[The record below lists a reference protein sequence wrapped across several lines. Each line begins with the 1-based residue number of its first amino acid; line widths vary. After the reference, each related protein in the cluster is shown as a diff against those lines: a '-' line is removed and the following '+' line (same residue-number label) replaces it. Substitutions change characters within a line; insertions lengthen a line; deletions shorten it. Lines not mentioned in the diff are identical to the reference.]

1 MLVRSPQRP
10 RNPRDPRVERVER
23 VERGVGARRLAG
35 DTPPVLMLTRG
46 CDRAR
51 GSHIDYAHSG
61 RVDRC
66 LCGWDERPCHG
77 DCGLPDCSWLTV
89 RTEVRV

>member
-1 MLVRSPQRP
+1 MLVRPPQRP
-10 RNPRDPRVERVER
+10 RHPGGTGLEREAGPRRSDS
-23 VERGVGARRLAG
+23 G
-35 DTPPVLMLTRG
+35 PPAVVLITRG

-51 GSHIDYAHSG
+51 GCHVDYAHSG

-77 DCGLPDCSWLTV
+77 DCGLSDCSWLTV
-89 RTEVRV
+89 RTEMRA